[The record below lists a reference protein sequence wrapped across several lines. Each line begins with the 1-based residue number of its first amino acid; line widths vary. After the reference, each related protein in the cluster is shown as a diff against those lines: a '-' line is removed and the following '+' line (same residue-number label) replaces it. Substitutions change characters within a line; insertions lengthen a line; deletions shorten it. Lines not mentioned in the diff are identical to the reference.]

1 VATVVENSQQSGFEK
16 FSEVLAMELRAIR
29 NEMAQMRSELR
40 VEIRDSR
47 IDVQK
52 SLTDL
57 SWKIFA
63 MVLGIVSVS
72 VSIAVAVIKLF
83 PNWHG

>member
-1 VATVVENSQQSGFEK
+1 MSPIESRPVSALQVVECSSH
-16 FSEVLAMELRAIR
+16 
-29 NEMAQMRSELR
+29 RSELR
-40 VEIRDSR
+40 EAVNSLRSELKIEIRGSR
-47 IDVQK
+47 IDIQK
-52 SLTDL
+52 SMTDL
-57 SWKIFA
+57 SWRIFA